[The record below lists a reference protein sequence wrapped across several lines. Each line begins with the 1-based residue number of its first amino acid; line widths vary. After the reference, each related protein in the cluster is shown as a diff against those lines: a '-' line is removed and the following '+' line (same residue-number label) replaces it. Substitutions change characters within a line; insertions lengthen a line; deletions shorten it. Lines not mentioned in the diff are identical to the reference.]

1 MTWLFVT
8 MLIIMSLVKL
18 VLTCLPSGVV
28 EWISAKFE
36 VHSKLGGENADVTI
50 GGKRLEGQDKKE
62 VIQHFN
68 DAIFM
73 EKYYIY
79 PGDEHLYLHPKDSGT
94 PVVIDTKKGKKDVRL
109 WIFTYGDRVDVV
121 KQYKKKVVAY
131 CLQSDILQKRAAG
144 EPSSVSG

>member
-8 MLIIMSLVKL
+8 MLILMSLVKL

-36 VHSKLGGENADVTI
+36 VHSKLSGENADVTI

-73 EKYYIY
+73 VIYTRGTSIYIY
-79 PGDEHLYLHPKDSGT
+79 IQRKAE
-94 PVVIDTKKGKKDVRL
+94 RL
-109 WIFTYGDRVDVV
+109 
-121 KQYKKKVVAY
+121 
-131 CLQSDILQKRAAG
+131 
-144 EPSSVSG
+144 

>member
-8 MLIIMSLVKL
+8 MLILMSLVKL

-36 VHSKLGGENADVTI
+36 VHSKLSGENADVTI
-50 GGKRLEGQDKKE
+50 SGKRLEGQAKKE

-68 DAIFM
+68 EAIFM

-79 PGDEHLYLHPKDSGT
+79 PGDEHLYLHPKDSG
-94 PVVIDTKKGKKDVRL
+94 PPFVIDTKKGKKDVRL
-109 WIFTYGDRVDVV
+109 WIFTYDDRVDVV

>member
-8 MLIIMSLVKL
+8 MLILMSLVKL

-36 VHSKLGGENADVTI
+36 VHSKLSGENADVTI

-131 CLQSDILQKRAAG
+131 CLQSDTLQKRAAG

>member
-8 MLIIMSLVKL
+8 MLILMSLVKL

-36 VHSKLGGENADVTI
+36 VHSKLSGENADVTI

>member
-8 MLIIMSLVKL
+8 MLILMSLVKL

-36 VHSKLGGENADVTI
+36 VHSKLSGENADVTI

-68 DAIFM
+68 EAIFM

-109 WIFTYGDRVDVV
+109 WIFAYNDRVDVV

>member
-1 MTWLFVT
+1 
-8 MLIIMSLVKL
+8 MLILLFLVKL

-36 VHSKLGGENADVTI
+36 VHSKLSGENADVTI

-68 DAIFM
+68 EAVFM
-73 EKYYIY
+73 EKYYIF

-109 WIFTYGDRVDVV
+109 WIFAYNDRVDVV

>member
-36 VHSKLGGENADVTI
+36 VHSKLSGENADVTI

>member
-8 MLIIMSLVKL
+8 MLILMSLVKL

-36 VHSKLGGENADVTI
+36 VHSKLSGENADVTI

-109 WIFTYGDRVDVV
+109 WIFTYDDRVDVV